1 MPKTKKD
8 KNLKVVV
15 QQIKSSFG
23 KKPGQL
29 ETLKGLGLG
38 KISRKKELIL
48 TPSTEGMIDKVRH
61 LISVEYL

>member
-1 MPKTKKD
+1 MPKTKKE

-15 QQIKSSFG
+15 QQTSSSFG
-23 KKPGQL
+23 KKPGQF

-38 KISRKKELIL
+38 KINRKKELML
-48 TPSTEGMIDKVRH
+48 TPSTEGMIEKVRH